1 MSLMITSSGR
11 LPYWNEN
18 LSVTQQGYQN
28 MYEVYIPTPKAL
40 QVCLSSYLVPW
51 RSPQSL
57 NSLAWWTNRC
67 KRISMREADV
77 RNFFE

>member
-1 MSLMITSSGR
+1 MSLMITTSGR

-28 MYEVYIPTPKAL
+28 MYEVYIPTRKAL

-57 NSLAWWTNRC
+57 NSARH
-67 KRISMREADV
+67 
-77 RNFFE
+77 